1 MEELKKIAE
10 ALPPIKNLD
19 HYVQLKAWYESNEW
33 HGVDDYVTRV
43 LRTSNDRI
51 KTLVIMGAFE
61 DNKKKVG
68 LFSKIK
74 NKFK

>member
-51 KTLVIMGAFE
+51 KTLVTMGAFE

>member
-10 ALPPIKNLD
+10 ALPPIRNID
-19 HYVQLKAWYESNEW
+19 HYVQLKAWYDSHEW

-43 LRTSNDRI
+43 LRVSNDRI
-51 KTLVIMGAFE
+51 KILVATGAFE

-68 LFSKIK
+68 VLERLK